1 MLPKKVDV
9 TKGLHCMPQLS
20 PWCFARRWPK
30 TNCAAGPMSWAI
42 SVTGARWMT
51 GHRFSVRN
59 MIYNNALMV
68 FFFCIVLLI
77 YWRGIRNNVRW
88 TLNGGW
94 MLVECWVNEWCVQP
108 SFENTI
114 FGDLI
119 TSGWLAT
126 PHTNRNRRCPIDFPL
141 PCLIWKALYLKIL
154 EENRLFQSLYHLD
167 H

>member
-1 MLPKKVDV
+1 MVSVVFRQVVAENQLRCWSDV
-9 TKGLHCMPQLS
+9 VGYKCD
-20 PWCFARRWPK
+20 RRPV
-30 TNCAAGPMSWAI
+30 NDRGSFFRSEHDLQQCING
-42 SVTGARWMT
+42 
-51 GHRFSVRN
+51 
-59 MIYNNALMV
+59 V
-68 FFFCIVLLI
+68 FLCIVLLI

-88 TLNGGW
+88 TLNGGG

-119 TSGWLAT
+119 TSGWLAN

-141 PCLIWKALYLKIL
+141 PCLIWKAMYLKIL
-154 EENRLFQSLYHLD
+154 EENRLFQSLYHPD